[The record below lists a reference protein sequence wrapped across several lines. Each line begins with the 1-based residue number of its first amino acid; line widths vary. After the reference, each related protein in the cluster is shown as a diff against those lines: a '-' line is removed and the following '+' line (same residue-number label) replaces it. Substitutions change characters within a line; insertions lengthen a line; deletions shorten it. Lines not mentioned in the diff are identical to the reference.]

1 MSNLNRDVQSK
12 RNQKKM
18 LERII
23 KKNTVTEIKNTLID
37 FSVDKSQNTFD

>member
-12 RNQKKM
+12 KNQKKV

-23 KKNTVTEIKNTLID
+23 KKNTITEIKNTLTD
-37 FSVDKSQNTFD
+37 FSVDKSHNTFD

>member
-1 MSNLNRDVQSK
+1 MYS
-12 RNQKKM
+12 QKGIKKV

-23 KKNTVTEIKNTLID
+23 KKNTVTEIKNILID